1 MTQNPAK
8 SPTWSNL
15 TWNTSKL
22 TRISFHRTTAY
33 RKWKSRVNNKKTLG
47 CRQQKFVALVQRAI
61 NGLVSPNIF
70 FSWYIFIFSFWS
82 DRTPSLTN
90 RSTPFGRPLGGAGKR
105 ARGRPRFLY
114 FYHFIFFSGHLFIE
128 TWCKLSWSC
137 WKIDAFC
144 FFFQNLI
151 AIFGMFSFQVDGWC
165 RIKKILLAV
174 ILIEHN
180 FTLYRSIALEE
191 LYNFSFWR
199 IVIEWSVETQTHKK
213 WLEGFT
219 LATCL
224 SDFGGNLRLSV
235 LFDRVGLKRLLIEH
249 SKSYRMVCNNFVFD

>member
-8 SPTWSNL
+8 SPTWSNP

-114 FYHFIFFSGHLFIE
+114 FYHFIFFPAIYLLKLGASYHDLVEKLTLFV
-128 TWCKLSWSC
+128 
-137 WKIDAFC
+137 
-144 FFFQNLI
+144 FFF
-151 AIFGMFSFQVDGWC
+151 
-165 RIKKILLAV
+165 KI
-174 ILIEHN
+174 
-180 FTLYRSIALEE
+180 
-191 LYNFSFWR
+191 
-199 IVIEWSVETQTHKK
+199 
-213 WLEGFT
+213 
-219 LATCL
+219 
-224 SDFGGNLRLSV
+224 
-235 LFDRVGLKRLLIEH
+235 
-249 SKSYRMVCNNFVFD
+249 